1 MTPLTAETVEFAGA
15 RGGEAPLTWG
25 QRMIWGSTRWLD
37 DRDPYFNLPW
47 TLPVAGA
54 VDLAAV
60 LRAVRRLVERHETLR
75 TAYVET
81 PEGTVQRVARTG
93 TLTVGVYETG
103 ERPMTAAKALA
114 AELAATAFDY
124 AGELPVR
131 CAVVVAGGRPRA
143 VALALS
149 HLAVDG
155 WSLTLLATEWPR
167 LLAGDDLPAPA
178 RQPLDQAAY
187 ESGDEGAARSARA
200 LRHWRAGL
208 ERAPRSMFDFPGREP
223 EEPRFVRYGM
233 RSAAAAVAAETL
245 AARCAVT
252 TASVLTAASAALLAA
267 VTGHRTAALQLI
279 VSNRHDPCVRD
290 MAAPAAL
297 DGLFVLD
304 LAGGGFADAVR
315 RGHGQAM
322 AAYRNGHYDPSAV
335 GAVRAEAGRERGAD
349 LDLDAFF
356 NDVRPDGRWPD
367 LPPVARDDPG
377 ALAALREK
385 TRTFFVGGYPKVK
398 ARVFFATGPATATCE
413 FFVLVDT
420 AFLPGETAERMLL
433 GLEALLVRAVAE
445 EVPIDRVAEVC
456 GLAPVRRP
464 AGWTRVG
471 DDWIEKTDGSGTIG
485 NTERVT

>member
-1 MTPLTAETVEFAGA
+1 MTPLTPETVEFTGA
-15 RGGEAPLTWG
+15 RGGAAPLTWG

-37 DRDPYFNLPW
+37 DGDPYFNLSW

-54 VDLAAV
+54 VDLPAV
-60 LRAVRRLVERHETLR
+60 LRAVRRLIERHETLR

-81 PEGTVQRVARTG
+81 AEGVVQRVARAG
-93 TLTVGVYETG
+93 RLTVGVYETG
-103 ERPMTAAKALA
+103 SRPMSAAKTLA
-114 AELAATAFDY
+114 ADLAATAFDY

-131 CAVVVAGGRPRA
+131 CAVVVTGGRPRA

-155 WSLTLLATEWPR
+155 WSLNLIATEWPR

-187 ESGDEGAARSARA
+187 ESGDEAAARSARA
-200 LRHWRAGL
+200 VRHWRAGL
-208 ERAPRSMFDFPGREP
+208 ARAPRTMFDLPEREP
-223 EEPRFVRYGM
+223 EKPRFVRFGM
-233 RSAAAAVAAETL
+233 RSLAAAVAAETL
-245 AARCAVT
+245 AARCSAT
-252 TASVLTAASAALLAA
+252 TASVLTVASAALLAA

-279 VSNRHDPCVRD
+279 VSNRHDPRVRD
-290 MAAPAAL
+290 MAGPAAL

-304 LAGGGFADAVR
+304 LAGGTFADAVR

-322 AAYRNGHYDPSAV
+322 AAYRNGHYDLSAV
-335 GAVRAEAGRERGAD
+335 DAVRAEAARERGAD

-367 LPPVARDDPG
+367 LPPVDRDDPG
-377 ALAALREK
+377 ELTALRER
-385 TRTFFVGGYPKVK
+385 TRTFFDGGYPRVK
-398 ARVFFATGPATATCE
+398 AHAFFATGPASATCE

-420 AFLPGETAERMLL
+420 AFLPGEAAERMLL

-445 EVPIDRVAEVC
+445 EVPVDRVAEVC
-456 GLAPVRRP
+456 GLAPVPRP
-464 AGWTRVG
+464 AGWTRAG
-471 DDWIEKTDGSGTIG
+471 DDWID
-485 NTERVT
+485 NTER

>member
-1 MTPLTAETVEFAGA
+1 MTPLTPETVEFAGA

-25 QRMIWGSTRWLD
+25 QRMIWSSTRWLPD
-37 DRDPYFNLPW
+37 GDPYFNLSW

-54 VDLAAV
+54 VDLPAV
-60 LRAVRRLVERHETLR
+60 LRALRRLIERHETLR
-75 TAYVET
+75 TAYVKT
-81 PEGTVQRVARTG
+81 GEGTVQRVACAGR
-93 TLTVGVYETG
+93 LTVGVYETAS
-103 ERPMTAAKALA
+103 RPMSAATTLA

-124 AGELPVR
+124 ARELPVR
-131 CAVVVAGGRPRA
+131 CAVVISGGRPRA

-155 WSLTLLATEWPR
+155 WSLNLLATEWPR
-167 LLAGDDLPAPA
+167 LLTGDDLPAPG

-187 ESGDEGAARSARA
+187 ESGNEAAARSARA
-200 LRHWRAGL
+200 VRHWRAGL
-208 ERAPRSMFDFPGREP
+208 ARAPRSMFDFPGREP

-233 RSAAAAVAAETL
+233 RSLATAVAAETL
-245 AARCAVT
+245 AARCSAT
-252 TASVLTAASAALLAA
+252 TASVLTVASAALLAA

-304 LAGGGFADAVR
+304 LADGTFADAVR

-322 AAYRNGHYDPSAV
+322 AAYRNGHYDLSAV
-335 GAVRAEAGRERGAD
+335 DAVRAEAARERGAD

-356 NDVRPDGRWPD
+356 NDVRPDGRWRD
-367 LPPVARDDPG
+367 LPPVDRGDP
-377 ALAALREK
+377 AVLRER

-398 ARVFFATGPATATCE
+398 AHVFFATGPASATCE

-433 GLEALLVRAVAE
+433 GLETLLVRAVAE
-445 EVPIDRVAEVC
+445 EVPLDRVAEVC

-471 DDWIEKTDGSGTIG
+471 DDWIE
-485 NTERVT
+485 NTER